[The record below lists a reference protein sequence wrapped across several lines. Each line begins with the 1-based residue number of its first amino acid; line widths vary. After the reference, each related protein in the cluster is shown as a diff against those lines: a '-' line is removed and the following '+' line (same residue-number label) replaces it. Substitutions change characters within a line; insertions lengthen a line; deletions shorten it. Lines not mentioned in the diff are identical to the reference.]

1 LLTSRPEASDP
12 DQVKADDVYD
22 AGLGWRYLVLVL
34 TLIIQLKIKKNNPDN
49 ISKIFSK
56 NIAPLTFLG
65 AVNFRSKHKQL
76 DQDGHVSRACLF
88 ASPWTLPCGLRTK
101 LPEIPAL
108 P

>member
-56 NIAPLTFLG
+56 
-65 AVNFRSKHKQL
+65 K
-76 DQDGHVSRACLF
+76 
-88 ASPWTLPCGLRTK
+88 
-101 LPEIPAL
+101 
-108 P
+108 